1 METAKSIRED
11 FLHQNAF
18 DNIDTYSSFKKMV
31 LLMEL
36 IRLFHEQAKD
46 ALENNVSIIDI
57 TVLPVRERI
66 ARAKFT
72 PENNLDEFDK
82 IKGEIEKSF
91 QELKEKALAEV

>member
-1 METAKSIRED
+1 
-11 FLHQNAF
+11 
-18 DNIDTYSSFKKMV
+18 V
-31 LLMEL
+31 
-36 IRLFHEQAKD
+36 
-46 ALENNVSIIDI
+46 ENNVSILDI

-72 PENNLDEFDK
+72 PEDNLDEFEK